1 MLQVE
6 KPVRLLKERLLQL
19 KEMKIKTL
27 PCNENSTRGLR
38 NSGVTGVK
46 RGQSETNGAKQRK

>member
-38 NSGVTGVK
+38 NSGVK